1 MYQLS
6 KIKNFLNIDSRKTFF
21 HAHILSIL
29 DYAST
34 LWDNASESNIKL
46 LSRLHKR
53 AIKLILL
60 KSSTL
65 TSTDY
70 KHLDILP
77 FQKRLIFNKSIY
89 MHKILHG
96 KAPKK
101 VKENFA
107 TNPNRHTHM
116 LTFPRP
122 RNNVFKSS
130 LLFSGSSLW
139 NNLPSSMKN
148 IPGKASFKIQ
158 IKQYLREN
166 NF

>member
-6 KIKNFLNIDSRKTFF
+6 KIKHFLNIHSRKTFF

-34 LWDNASESNIKL
+34 LWDNASESNMKL

-60 KSSTL
+60 KSSAL
-65 TSTDY
+65 TSVDY
-70 KHLDILP
+70 NNLDILP
-77 FQKRLIFNKSIY
+77 LKNRFLFNKYIF
-89 MHKILHG
+89 MHKIVHG

-101 VKENFA
+101 IKDNFC

-130 LLFSGSSLW
+130 LMFSGSSLW
-139 NNLPSSMKN
+139 NSLPSRIKN
-148 IPGKASFKIQ
+148 IPGKISFKIQ
-158 IKQYLREN
+158 MKKYLSETN
-166 NF
+166 N